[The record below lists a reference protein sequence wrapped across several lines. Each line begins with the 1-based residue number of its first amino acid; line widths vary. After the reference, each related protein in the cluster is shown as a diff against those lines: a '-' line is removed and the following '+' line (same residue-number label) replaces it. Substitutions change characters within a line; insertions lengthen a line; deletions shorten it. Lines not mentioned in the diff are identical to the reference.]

1 MLVALLNPIPNL
13 SVAADLGRVVPLEGG
28 TEAQQF
34 SVTSSNPNIGVSVVK
49 GSFLSVDVSHTSS
62 GVGDPAFSGTMT
74 FQLFDELTPTTVDRI
89 LALVNQGFYTSPT
102 TNPNPDFT
110 NLPSKNF
117 HRIAEGFPGDAFI
130 VQGGSANGNGTGEI
144 NQPGFPFADEFRA
157 PLVFNGQGQ
166 LAMANAGD
174 DTNSSQFFVTTG
186 SPRFLDFNHT
196 IFGQLVEGADVLER
210 MTQVSRDA
218 NDAPVSPILITATRV
233 SEANPNGTLL
243 INTTSASAGES
254 ATITVTASTPSDGS
268 TDVETF
274 QVAVVANAESQRPF
288 LRPVSDQITLP
299 NQPVQFQLN
308 AVSTNPGAELTF
320 AVGGGVSPS
329 GTFAPVQNAT
339 ATVDANGLVT
349 VTPDAGFEG
358 VIDLLVGVRDQVNR
372 TTNLDAVS
380 NFDTDRITLTVTTN
394 NRPTAT
400 PVSVQTEQNKA
411 VTIQLAGQ
419 SGDPGSQQ
427 TLTFELTGPPVHG
440 LISQFDAQA
449 GTLVYTPFTN
459 FQGND
464 SFGFRVRDVGDPTP
478 NLTSEPAEVSI
489 LVQGGDPIA
498 VPPTASSQLLTIPP
512 NNPVPVQLQGFPGTA
527 DSGQTLTFEIDTTG
541 TLGTVSNFDANTGS
555 LLYTP
560 PTGFAGTDSL
570 SFSVRQIGEPGSGLE
585 SDSAS
590 VTFTVTGAV
599 TTGAVRQVGS
609 VLLVTPPPGRLINPD
624 PNTVE
629 VSVIGGRVSVSINGQ
644 IDTMQPLVSDLE
656 RVVVYG
662 TKASDTITI
671 APDVPLLA
679 TLDGGL
685 GGRNQLQAGDL
696 PTRLHGWFGHNT
708 LRGGAARDAL
718 IGRMGRVR
726 FLPSPGDDLVFAGD
740 PNLFPQVD
748 KHARDEGIP
757 PTGQF
762 FRFVRDRLV
771 PVPTPP
777 PQAQGRI
784 VLHPRRTNVTIPEFN
799 LPGAPGGGQT
809 AAQSPAILAAQ
820 QRRAERL
827 AARQNNQGDQVS

>member
-1 MLVALLNPIPNL
+1 
-13 SVAADLGRVVPLEGG
+13 
-28 TEAQQF
+28 
-34 SVTSSNPNIGVSVVK
+34 
-49 GSFLSVDVSHTSS
+49 
-62 GVGDPAFSGTMT
+62 
-74 FQLFDELTPTTVDRI
+74 
-89 LALVNQGFYTSPT
+89 
-102 TNPNPDFT
+102 
-110 NLPSKNF
+110 
-117 HRIAEGFPGDAFI
+117 
-130 VQGGSANGNGTGEI
+130 
-144 NQPGFPFADEFRA
+144 
-157 PLVFNGQGQ
+157 
-166 LAMANAGD
+166 
-174 DTNSSQFFVTTG
+174 
-186 SPRFLDFNHT
+186 
-196 IFGQLVEGADVLER
+196 
-210 MTQVSRDA
+210 
-218 NDAPVSPILITATRV
+218 
-233 SEANPNGTLL
+233 
-243 INTTSASAGES
+243 
-254 ATITVTASTPSDGS
+254 
-268 TDVETF
+268 
-274 QVAVVANAESQRPF
+274 
-288 LRPVSDQITLP
+288 
-299 NQPVQFQLN
+299 
-308 AVSTNPGAELTF
+308 
-320 AVGGGVSPS
+320 
-329 GTFAPVQNAT
+329 
-339 ATVDANGLVT
+339 VT
-349 VTPDAGFEG
+349 VTPNAGFEG

-394 NRPTAT
+394 NQPTAT
-400 PVSVQTEQNKA
+400 PVSVQTEQNEA

-419 SGDPGSQQ
+419 SGDPASQQ

-459 FQGND
+459 FQGTD

-512 NNPVPVQLQGFPGTA
+512 NAPVPVQLQGHPGTA
-527 DSGQTLTFEIDTTG
+527 DSGQTLTYEIDTTN

-555 LLYTP
+555 LIYTP

-599 TTGAVRQVGS
+599 TTGAVRRVGS

-624 PNTVE
+624 PNTIE
-629 VSVIGGRVSVSINGQ
+629 VSVIAGRVSVSINGM
-644 IDTMQPLVSDLE
+644 IDSMQPLVSDLE

-662 TKASDTITI
+662 SKASDTITI

-696 PTRLHGWFGHNT
+696 PTRLHGWFGQNT

-748 KHARDEGIP
+748 KHANDQGVP

-762 FRFVRDRLV
+762 FRFVQDRLV

-784 VLHPRRTNVTIPEFN
+784 VLPPRRTNVTIPEFN
-799 LPGAPGGGQT
+799 LPGAPGGGQA

-820 QRRAERL
+820 QRLAERL
-827 AARQNNQGDQVS
+827 AARRNQG